1 MKNVLTGKALLS
13 LLLAGS
19 VMSASA
25 EETQDGTITFS
36 GFIYNSTC
44 TIDLN
49 GDNSPDAHAQM
60 GRYPTS
66 AFGKKYDTAG
76 GEGIY
81 GKIDISLIDC
91 PDQGNVTLKLNGKPK
106 NGESDILELD
116 NPGDDSTAKNIGII
130 IYDRDGDH
138 SGDGIDIDGS
148 FEKEYHVENSASW
161 EASYVAKYISMADDV
176 EAGQANATLNYTLT
190 YN

>member
-1 MKNVLTGKALLS
+1 MKNVLMGKTLLS

-19 VMSASA
+19 VMSVSA
-25 EETQDGTITFS
+25 EETQEGTITFS

-49 GDNSPDAHAQM
+49 GDNSPDAHVQM

-66 AFGKKYDTAG
+66 AFGEKYDQVG
-76 GEGIY
+76 GEGVY

-91 PDQGNVTLKLNGKPK
+91 PDKGNLTLKLNGKPK
-106 NGESDILELD
+106 DGERDVLELD
-116 NPGDDSTAKNIGII
+116 EPNSDSTAKNIGIV
-130 IYDRDGDH
+130 IYDRDNNKDA
-138 SGDGIDIDGS
+138 INIDGT
-148 FEKEYHVENSASW
+148 FEKKYLVENSARW
-161 EASYVAKYISMADDV
+161 EASYVAKYISVADDV

>member
-1 MKNVLTGKALLS
+1 
-13 LLLAGS
+13 
-19 VMSASA
+19 MSASA
-25 EETQDGTITFS
+25 EETQEGTITFS

-49 GDNSPDAHAQM
+49 NSHSPDAHVEM

-66 AFGKKYDTAG
+66 SFGKKYDTAG

-91 PDQGNVTLKLNGKPK
+91 PDKGNMTLKLNGKPK
-106 NGESDILELD
+106 DGERDILELD
-116 NPGDDSTAKNIGII
+116 NPDDSGTAKNIGII
-130 IYDRDGDH
+130 IFERDGDH
-138 SGDGIDIDGS
+138 SGDGINIDGT
-148 FEKEYHVENSASW
+148 FEKEYTVENSASW
-161 EASYVAKYISMADDV
+161 EANYIAKYISMAESV
-176 EAGQANATLNYTLT
+176 EAGQANATLNYTLK